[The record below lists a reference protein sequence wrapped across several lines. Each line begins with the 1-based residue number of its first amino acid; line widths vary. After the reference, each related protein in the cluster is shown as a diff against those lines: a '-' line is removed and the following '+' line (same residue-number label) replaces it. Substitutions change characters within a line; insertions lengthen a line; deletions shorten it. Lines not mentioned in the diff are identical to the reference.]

1 MISVERVVEYTHMET
16 EAPLKMIGDNKVDVD
31 WPKNGEITATNINLK
46 YKNNDTLVLNNLN
59 FTINARE
66 KVF

>member
-16 EAPLKMIGDNKVDVD
+16 EAPLKMIEDNKVDVD